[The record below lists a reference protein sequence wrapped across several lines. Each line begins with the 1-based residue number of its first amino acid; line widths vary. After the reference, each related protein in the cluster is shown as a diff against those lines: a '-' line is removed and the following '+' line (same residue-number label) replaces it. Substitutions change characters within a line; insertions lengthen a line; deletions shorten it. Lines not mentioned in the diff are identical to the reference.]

1 MTDLTTSIGENES
14 CIMLTVS
21 GRQVNLL
28 YPTPAMIDLGDIA
41 HALSR
46 IQRFAGHTT
55 VPYSVAEH
63 SMLVARIVAMTHPHY
78 QLHALLHDATE
89 AYIGDAS
96 RPLKNAM
103 RMQGLRLRMM
113 SDFDLTEN
121 ALAAAIETKWDLNA
135 DGMEWRD
142 IIKEAD
148 ERAYL
153 IEVPATLT
161 AIHSEH
167 SLWQWIR
174 ELPQFDPQMQLDLEA
189 KISQWGQFSGMLRTT
204 FSSAVVKAEAAWL
217 NHLAMRKAGHV
228 A

>member
-1 MTDLTTSIGENES
+1 MQDLTLSIGENDT
-14 CIMLTVS
+14 CTMLTVS

-28 YPTPAMIDLGDIA
+28 YPKPEMIDLGDIA

-55 VPYSVAEH
+55 VPYTVAQH
-63 SMLVARIVAMTHPHY
+63 SMLVARIVAITHPHY

-96 RPLKNAM
+96 RPLKNTM
-103 RMQGLRLRMM
+103 RMQGLRLRTM

-121 ALAAAIETKWDLNA
+121 ALAAAIEKKWDLNSA
-135 DGMEWRD
+135 GMEWRD
-142 IIKEAD
+142 IVKEAD

-153 IEVPATLT
+153 IEVPTMLT

-167 SLWQWIR
+167 ALWQWIR

-189 KISQWGQFSGMLRTT
+189 KLYQWGQFPGVLRST
-204 FSSAVVKAEAAWL
+204 FSSAVVKAETAWL
-217 NHLAMRKAGHV
+217 DHLATRRASHV